1 MKQMATKNIK
11 FQQNVSATIQDLQ
24 TQIGQLATTV
34 NQLQQQG
41 SGNIPTQPTINP
53 KGNVSAITLRSARE
67 LLEPINAGAKIDE
80 SAKTDFAPK
89 WNLILIFLILLGGW
103 TSIFSSWMPS
113 NKFQNMQSS

>member
-41 SGNIPTQPTINP
+41 SGNIPAQLIISP
-53 KGNVSAITLRSARE
+53 KGNIDFHPPESLKK
-67 LLEPINAGAKIDE
+67 INIK
-80 SAKTDFAPK
+80 
-89 WNLILIFLILLGGW
+89 LYFLCRNG
-103 TSIFSSWMPS
+103 SRR
-113 NKFQNMQSS
+113 KR